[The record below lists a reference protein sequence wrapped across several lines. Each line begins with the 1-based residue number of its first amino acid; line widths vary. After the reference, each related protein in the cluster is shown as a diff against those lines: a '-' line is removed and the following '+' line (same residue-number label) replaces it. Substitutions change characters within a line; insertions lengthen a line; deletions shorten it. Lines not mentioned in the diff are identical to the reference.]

1 MIGEESLGGAR
12 ALVRR
17 TTRTWRWQAWPPR
30 IQTLLAT
37 PLIYAMVVP
46 LAILDLCLEC
56 YQRLVFRLLT
66 IPLVPRRGY
75 IRIDRHRLAY
85 LDPIQK
91 LGCLYC
97 GYANGLLHYASR
109 IAAQTEEV
117 FCPIQHGPAKGFHPP
132 PHHGR
137 FVPYGDR
144 EGFEERWAKWHGP
157 RAANGRRHEH

>member
-1 MIGEESLGGAR
+1 MAR
-12 ALVRR
+12 AFDRR
-17 TTRTWRWQAWPPR
+17 PIRTWQWQAWSPR

-66 IPLVPRRGY
+66 IPLVQRRGY
-75 IRIDRHRLAY
+75 IRIDRHRLTY
-85 LDPIQK
+85 LVPIQK

-117 FCPIQHGPAKGFHPP
+117 FCPIQHESAKGFHPP
-132 PHHGR
+132 PHHGG
-137 FVPYGDR
+137 FAPYGDP
-144 EGFEERWAKWHGP
+144 EGFVERWAKWHRP
-157 RAANGRRHEH
+157 QSPTAE

>member
-1 MIGEESLGGAR
+1 MIGEKSFDRDR
-12 ALVRR
+12 AFVRR
-17 TTRTWRWQAWPPR
+17 LTRAWQWQSWPPR
-30 IQTLLAT
+30 IETLLAT

-56 YQRLVFRLLT
+56 YQRLVFRLLE
-66 IPLVPRRGY
+66 IPLVTRRGF

-109 IAAQTEEV
+109 VAAQTEEA
-117 FCPIQHGPAKGFHPP
+117 FCPIQHEPAQGFHPP
-132 PHHGR
+132 SHHGG
-137 FVPYGDR
+137 FAPYGDR
-144 EGFEERWAKWHGP
+144 EGFEERWAKRQGSQSP
-157 RAANGRRHEH
+157 AAE

>member
-1 MIGEESLGGAR
+1 MIREKSLGIER
-12 ALVRR
+12 AFVRHSA
-17 TTRTWRWQAWPPR
+17 RTWQWRTWPPR

-46 LAILDLCLEC
+46 LAILDACLEC
-56 YQRLVFRLLT
+56 YQRLVFRLLS

-75 IRIDRHRLAY
+75 IRIDRYRLVY
-85 LDPIQK
+85 LDPIQR

-117 FCPIQHGPAKGFHPP
+117 FCPIQHEPAPGFHPP
-132 PHHGR
+132 SHHSG
-137 FVPYGDR
+137 FEPYGDR
-144 EGFEERWAKWHGP
+144 EGFERRWAKWHRPPEG
-157 RAANGRRHEH
+157 

>member
-1 MIGEESLGGAR
+1 MIREKSLGIER
-12 ALVRR
+12 AFVRHSA
-17 TTRTWRWQAWPPR
+17 RTWQWRTWPPR

-46 LAILDLCLEC
+46 LAILDACLEC
-56 YQRLVFRLLT
+56 YQRLVFRLLS

-75 IRIDRHRLAY
+75 IRIDRYRLVY
-85 LDPIQK
+85 LDPIQR

-117 FCPIQHGPAKGFHPP
+117 FCPIQHEPAPGFHPP
-132 PHHGR
+132 SHHGG
-137 FVPYGDR
+137 FEPYGDR
-144 EGFEERWAKWHGP
+144 EGFERRWAKWHRP
-157 RAANGRRHEH
+157 QSPAAE